1 MVRGLAESI
10 VVIFLA
16 ALGIADAWKLSSL
29 VRAGGTFHD
38 VIGPDRYL
46 GVISAGLLFCG
57 VWNLVAVL
65 RNSKPPQAKTEKK
78 EGTQVKQVVLVV
90 FLLFAYTFAIPML
103 GYLLATSIFF
113 PVIYF
118 IFGLRP
124 WPKSIII
131 GLITAALFYAIFAY
145 FAEMPLPKGFLE
157 NIF

>member
-57 VWNLVAVL
+57 VWNLVAGL
-65 RNSKPPQAKTEKK
+65 KSRKPPQVKGGER
-78 EGTQVKQVVLVV
+78 ERSQVNLVVLVA
-90 FLLFAYTFAIPML
+90 FLLVVYTFAIPTL
-103 GYLLATSIFF
+103 GYLPATSIFF
-113 PVIYF
+113 PVVYF
-118 IFGLRP
+118 IFGVRP
-124 WPKSIII
+124 WPKSMII
-131 GLITAALFYAIFAY
+131 GLITAGLFYAIFAH
-145 FAEMPLPKGFLE
+145 FAEMPVPKGLFG
-157 NIF
+157 NIL